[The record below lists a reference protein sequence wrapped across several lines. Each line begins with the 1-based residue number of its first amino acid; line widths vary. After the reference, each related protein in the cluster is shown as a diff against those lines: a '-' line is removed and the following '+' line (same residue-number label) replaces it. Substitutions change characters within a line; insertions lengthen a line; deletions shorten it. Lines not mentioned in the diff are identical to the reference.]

1 MKNIILSG
9 FILGFTLPATAM
21 IESTNEAVGFHSI
34 PEVNICFKRTTA
46 IDSVEPT
53 ENSSGINL
61 VTLSIESEI
70 VDCSIITDK
79 ISVISKNNSPKP
91 ILVNGSGKIIE
102 YISSID
108 TEIRKS
114 GKQTITFQKS
124 DLFSGQGL
132 MFNALNSKCSD
143 VVIDLMQLKRL
154 SVEKDFIQL
163 PELNSQEKFV
173 SCSK

>member
-1 MKNIILSG
+1 MPLKL
-9 FILGFTLPATAM
+9 
-21 IESTNEAVGFHSI
+21 
-34 PEVNICFKRTTA
+34 
-46 IDSVEPT
+46 
-53 ENSSGINL
+53 INL
-61 VTLSIESEI
+61 LFSIYPSIRIEI
-70 VDCSIITDK
+70 AG
-79 ISVISKNNSPKP
+79 P
-91 ILVNGSGKIIE
+91 IE

-154 SVEKDFIQL
+154 SVEKDFI
-163 PELNSQEKFV
+163 
-173 SCSK
+173 